1 MGKDVEG
8 QFGCKFL
15 FFWGGYGK
23 PQDSS
28 DDFQSVAWEIRV
40 IRRLFLL
47 SIIGRE

>member
-15 FFWGGYGK
+15 FLGGYGK

-28 DDFQSVAWEIRV
+28 DDFQDMAWEIRV
-40 IRRLFLL
+40 IRRLFLPN
-47 SIIGRE
+47 IIGRE